1 MILNVPWPSLRN
13 ILLPR
18 RNACHD
24 RTAKRLNASM
34 NSSAWA
40 GAFPGRI
47 KAPWLASLLALLSFL
62 RPTPVL
68 GADAAGIQRDLSL
81 VDLRRLVL
89 EQNEQIQARLYES
102 EASERIARGERGIFE
117 PALVVGA
124 DYQDTLRPNNR
135 QQTAQLGFFA
145 RPTFAERNTLYNA
158 GLEFLLGT
166 GAKVRTG
173 YALRELNNNI
183 GAPETNSLRLMGR
196 QYETFVGISA
206 TQPLLKGAG
215 IDATTAKIRL
225 AAIASSVALQ
235 EYRRQVFLALA
246 SAEASYWD
254 LRLAQEQATITADSV
269 GTATR
274 VLADNEARLDVG
286 KGSALDVVQAQAAV
300 ASRKA
305 RLAQARQ
312 TAFDYASRLSSLY
325 SQFTGAD
332 TALPR
337 AVDSPEMTE
346 PAPDAMASYQMAF
359 EKNPDY
365 LIRRQQVDQE
375 KLRVSYLRNQRL
387 PQLDL
392 KGSFGLNG
400 LSQTPDGSLSDM
412 ARQDYPAWSLG
423 VELRVPLG
431 GGIKEKN
438 DLEAGRLGKIRALTS
453 LKEAEVQMLNS
464 IDGARRKIDLHRSS
478 LTNARSVVDFHEK
491 LLKAQ
496 LDRLAVGAIDSRAVL
511 ETEEKLLE
519 ARIAIIESM
528 VMERKSWV
536 ELEVV
541 RGSFLQARSAEIDV
555 LALRALGRQRLAEG
569 LDSKPHKPAL
579 NPPQGSTRN

>member
-1 MILNVPWPSLRN
+1 MAAL
-13 ILLPR
+13 
-18 RNACHD
+18 A
-24 RTAKRLNASM
+24 ASC
-34 NSSAWA
+34 
-40 GAFPGRI
+40 
-47 KAPWLASLLALLSFL
+47 LSN
-62 RPTPVL
+62 RVAAQGPTT
-68 GADAAGIQRDLSL
+68 
-81 VDLRRLVL
+81 DLRLADLRKLVL
-89 EQNEQIQARLYES
+89 DQNEQIQTRLYES
-102 EASERIARGERGIFE
+102 EASDRVAQGERGIFE
-117 PALVVGA
+117 PAFVAGA

-166 GAKVRTG
+166 GARVRTG
-173 YALRELNNNI
+173 YALRDLNNNI
-183 GAPETNSLRLMGR
+183 GASETNSLAFVGR

-206 TQPLLKGAG
+206 TQPLLKGGG

-225 AAIASSVALQ
+225 AALASSVAFQ

-246 SAEASYWD
+246 SAEAAYWD
-254 LRLAQEQATITADSV
+254 LRLAQEQASITADSLA
-269 GTATR
+269 TAAK

-305 RLAQARQ
+305 RVAQARQ

-332 TALPR
+332 AALPK
-337 AVDSPEMTE
+337 AVDSPESPD

-359 EKNPDY
+359 VKNPDY
-365 LIRRQQVDQE
+365 MIRQQQVSQE
-375 KLRVSYLRNQRL
+375 KLRVAYLKNQKL

-400 LSQTPDGSLSDM
+400 LSRTPDGSLSDM

-438 DLEAGRLGKIRALTS
+438 DLEAGRLGKIRALSS

-464 IDGARRKIDLHRSS
+464 IDAARRKIDLHRSS

-496 LDRLAVGAIDSRAVL
+496 LDRLAVGSIDSRAVL

-528 VMERKSWV
+528 VMERKAWV

-541 RGSFLQARSAEIDV
+541 RGSFLEARSAEIDL
-555 LALRALGRQRLAEG
+555 LAMRAKARQKLAQG
-569 LDSKPHKPAL
+569 FDARPAQPTVTL
-579 NPPQGSTRN
+579 PDARKSP

>member
-1 MILNVPWPSLRN
+1 MKTLVTMPRIHATPMGGLR
-13 ILLPR
+13 
-18 RNACHD
+18 D
-24 RTAKRLNASM
+24 VV
-34 NSSAWA
+34 
-40 GAFPGRI
+40 
-47 KAPWLASLLALLSFL
+47 LAALVALLLAVPGL
-62 RPTPVL
+62 VL
-68 GADAAGIQRDLSL
+68 GAEEAGAAGRDLRL
-81 VDLRRLVL
+81 EELRKLVL
-89 EQNEQIQARLYES
+89 GQNEQIQARLYES
-102 EASERIARGERGIFE
+102 EASERVARGERGIFE

-196 QYETFVGISA
+196 QYETFVGLSA
-206 TQPLLKGAG
+206 TQPLLKGGG

-225 AAIASSVALQ
+225 AALASSVALQ

-254 LRLAQEQATITADSV
+254 LRLAQEQAGITADSV
-269 GTATR
+269 ATAAK

-332 TALPR
+332 PALPR

-346 PAPDAMASYQMAF
+346 PAPDPMASYQMAF

-412 ARQDYPAWSLG
+412 ARQDHPAWSLG

-438 DLEAGRLGKIRALTS
+438 DLEAGRLGKSRALTS

-464 IDGARRKIDLHRSS
+464 IDGARRKIALHRSS

>member
-1 MILNVPWPSLRN
+1 
-13 ILLPR
+13 
-18 RNACHD
+18 
-24 RTAKRLNASM
+24 M
-34 NSSAWA
+34 NSIAWA
-40 GAFPGRI
+40 GALPGRI
-47 KAPWLASLLALLSFL
+47 KAPLLASLLALLSFL

-183 GAPETNSLRLMGR
+183 GAPETNALRLTGR

-274 VLADNEARLDVG
+274 VLADNEARLEVG

-337 AVDSPEMTE
+337 AVDSPETAE
-346 PAPDAMASYQMAF
+346 PAPSHKAHQPA
-359 EKNPDY
+359 
-365 LIRRQQVDQE
+365 
-375 KLRVSYLRNQRL
+375 LRHPRSPLARGPPR
-387 PQLDL
+387 PH
-392 KGSFGLNG
+392 
-400 LSQTPDGSLSDM
+400 TP
-412 ARQDYPAWSLG
+412 A
-423 VELRVPLG
+423 VP
-431 GGIKEKN
+431 
-438 DLEAGRLGKIRALTS
+438 RS
-453 LKEAEVQMLNS
+453 PV
-464 IDGARRKIDLHRSS
+464 RSS
-478 LTNARSVVDFHEK
+478 KHC
-491 LLKAQ
+491 KAP
-496 LDRLAVGAIDSRAVL
+496 RPR
-511 ETEEKLLE
+511 
-519 ARIAIIESM
+519 
-528 VMERKSWV
+528 
-536 ELEVV
+536 
-541 RGSFLQARSAEIDV
+541 
-555 LALRALGRQRLAEG
+555 
-569 LDSKPHKPAL
+569 
-579 NPPQGSTRN
+579 